1 MHILESTDNKI
12 KYSENIELEI
22 GSNSNYLNVTNKS
35 EDLDLSTNSNKL
47 IWSEIGQVVSS
58 DRKPH
63 YSLSSILR
71 RTNLFHEEF
80 DIETPIEYN
89 DISRSSNSNENEFR
103 KSKTSDILKV
113 TDIIKSVHR
122 EEIKIYLDEIAS
134 LRSQILHMNFLEEER
149 QIKIENDIHNNYF
162 KTEQDIKIDEFERK
176 YNPNYL
182 TKELVTN
189 IHNISSIEYNKRYL
203 EKIVNVNITIK
214 DELNKMEKV
223 ELSIESLNP
232 LHINIDKLDMDESR
246 KLFIINDEFLNKIE
260 NLTKRNNLLLNEIE
274 RLSKQEK
281 DLLIENERLSKTNN
295 EFINKIEVFN
305 IRNKELLKLNENLTI
320 ENKEYIKRIDNILIE
335 NNNLLDKINKL
346 TEYNKRLSK
355 DSENL
360 SNNNK
365 KLIDEINYYCKYK
378 DDLLNNI
385 NNETRYNEKYKSEIE
400 DLSKYNK
407 ELLEKIE
414 IISNNEKES
423 LKLLD
428 VISKK
433 YEQLRNCYMEQ
444 NSEMLKIQI
453 TLCNEQ
459 KNKVYI
465 EDSLIIAK
473 SNITKLESQ
482 INELNSELKNS
493 KEQLYKQI
501 EDYDSRIK
509 FLNNEFK
516 NLKDQQEILEIYMG
530 YMNDL
535 YINKQDVNYNEEFD
549 KYQQDIQYI
558 FPNVYNFVVN
568 TFKYLISSTEYSNFG
583 FYNPSLV
590 KILTS
595 YLYIS
600 PSEYKDKE
608 NRKLINTSELLVMNN
623 MIGNKKK
630 IRDIEYTSCTMTR
643 FRNEISILRNQNHA
657 IKQRLKLRELEIDK
671 LRSELGDLRNKL
683 VHNKSSSISL
693 NMKRTGKYDEDIG
706 YLNNNYNIT
715 NTYSSKDKWQH
726 ILSVINN
733 FNDSYI

>member
-22 GSNSNYLNVTNKS
+22 GSNLNYLNITNKS
-35 EDLDLSTNSNKL
+35 ENLDLSTNSNKL

-89 DISRSSNSNENEFR
+89 DISRNSNSNEFR

-113 TDIIKSVHR
+113 TDIIKNVHR

-134 LRSQILHMNFLEEER
+134 LRSQILHMNFLEEEK
-149 QIKIENDIHNNYF
+149 QIKIENDIYNNCF
-162 KTEQDIKIDEFERK
+162 KREQDIKIDEFKKK

-189 IHNISSIEYNKRYL
+189 IHNFSSIEYNKGYL

-214 DELNKMEKV
+214 DEFNKIKKV
-223 ELSIESLNP
+223 GLSIESLNP
-232 LHINIDKLDMDESR
+232 LHINIDKLDIDESK
-246 KLFIINDEFLNKIE
+246 KLFIINNEFLNKIE

-274 RLSKQEK
+274 RLSKKEE
-281 DLLIENERLSKTNN
+281 DLLIENERLYKTNN
-295 EFINKIEVFN
+295 EFISKIEILN
-305 IRNKELLKLNENLTI
+305 IKNKELLELNENLLI
-320 ENKEYIKRIDNILIE
+320 ENKEYIKRIENILIE
-335 NNNLLDKINKL
+335 NDNLLDKINKL
-346 TEYNKRLSK
+346 TEYNKELSK
-355 DSENL
+355 DFENL

-365 KLIDEINYYCKYK
+365 KLMDEINYYSKYK
-378 DDLLNNI
+378 DNLLDKI
-385 NNETRYNEKYKSEIE
+385 NNKTEYNEKYKNEIE

-428 VISKK
+428 IISKK
-433 YEQLRNCYMEQ
+433 YEQLRNCYIEQ
-444 NSEMLKIQI
+444 NSEMLKIQMN
-453 TLCNEQ
+453 LCNEQ

-473 SNITKLESQ
+473 SNITNLESQ
-482 INELNSELKNS
+482 INELNNKLKIN

-535 YINKQDVNYNEEFD
+535 YINKQDVNYNEELD
-549 KYQQDIQYI
+549 KYQQNIQYI
-558 FPNVYNFVVN
+558 FPNVYNFVIN
-568 TFKYLISSTEYSNFG
+568 AFKYLISSTEYSNFG

-600 PSEYKDKE
+600 PSEYNDKE
-608 NRKLINTSELLVMNN
+608 NRKLINTSELLIMNN

-657 IKQRLKLRELEIDK
+657 IKQRLKLRELEIDN

-693 NMKRTGKYDEDIG
+693 NMKRTGKYDENIKS
-706 YLNNNYNIT
+706 LNNNYNIT

-726 ILSVINN
+726 IFSVINN

>member
-1 MHILESTDNKI
+1 MRYKITVVIGNNILKMHILESTDNKI
-12 KYSENIELEI
+12 KYPEDIELEI
-22 GSNSNYLNVTNKS
+22 GSNSNYLNITSKS
-35 EDLDLSTNSNKL
+35 GDLELSTNSNKL

-89 DISRSSNSNENEFR
+89 DISRSSNSEEFR
-103 KSKTSDILKV
+103 KSKTSNILKI
-113 TDIIKSVHR
+113 TDIIKNVHR

-149 QIKIENDIHNNYF
+149 QIKIENDIYNNCF

-182 TKELVTN
+182 TRELVTN
-189 IHNISSIEYNKRYL
+189 IHNISSVEYNKRYL
-203 EKIVNVNITIK
+203 EEIVNVNITIK
-214 DELNKMEKV
+214 DDLNEMEKG

-232 LHINIDKLDMDESR
+232 LHININKLDIDESR

-274 RLSKQEK
+274 RLSKQEEN
-281 DLLIENERLSKTNN
+281 LLIENERLSKTNN
-295 EFINKIEVFN
+295 EFISKIEVFN
-305 IRNKELLKLNENLTI
+305 IKNKELLKLNENLTI

-335 NNNLLDKINKL
+335 NNNLLDKINKF
-346 TEYNKRLSK
+346 TEYNK
-355 DSENL
+355 
-360 SNNNK
+360 
-365 KLIDEINYYCKYK
+365 KLMDEVNYYCKYK

-385 NNETRYNEKYKSEIE
+385 NDETKYEKYKNEIE
-400 DLSKYNK
+400 DLSKYNR
-407 ELLEKIE
+407 ELLEKVE

-423 LKLLD
+423 SKLLD

-444 NSEMLKIQI
+444 NSEMLKIQV

-465 EDSLIIAK
+465 EDSLVIAK
-473 SNITKLESQ
+473 SNITNLESQ
-482 INELNSELKNS
+482 INELNNKLKIS

-509 FLNNEFK
+509 FLNDEFK

-549 KYQQDIQYI
+549 KYQQNIQYI
-558 FPNVYNFVVN
+558 FPNVYNFVIN

-600 PSEYKDKE
+600 PSEYNDKE
-608 NRKLINTSELLVMNN
+608 NRNLINTSELVMNN

-657 IKQRLKLRELEIDK
+657 VKQRLKLRELEIDK

-693 NMKRTGKYDEDIG
+693 NRKRTDKYEDIRS
-706 YLNNNYNIT
+706 LSNNDIT
-715 NTYSSKDKWQH
+715 NTYSKDKWQH
-726 ILSVINN
+726 ILSVISN